1 MINPRSQSAVAGLD
15 ADDLAA
21 LVETS
26 CAIAREVHLPKLL
39 RRILAEATRLTDS
52 PDGSVLL
59 LDEARSALYFGDAI
73 GSAGATLMAEW
84 GRSGN
89 RRVPLVGSKAGQ
101 VFTSMTSVTVDAIP
115 VDLNHFK
122 GVDSA
127 TRATTQSMVCVPLVA
142 GAGTGPLQAL
152 GVVQILN
159 KRSGNYTARDRLL
172 LERFAE
178 QAAIALDNAR
188 LVADLYANKG
198 LYTSDDDDVDP
209 RELLARSAWSETLS
223 VLIADM
229 RGFTQL
235 CQLVGRP
242 ERTQALLNQFLG
254 VLADAVLAHR
264 GVVNKFL
271 GDGVL
276 ALFRGNDHAK
286 RSVECALRMLREFD
300 VIKSEW
306 LDSHNVRLNFVDLG
320 IGISTEDV
328 ILGAVGNNRVWDFT
342 AIGNGVNL
350 AAHLMEHA
358 RDGKRLL
365 VDKITF
371 RAARSLINRYD
382 GPEEFELRKP
392 GQSVAHPYERYV
404 IHPGAPAGT
413 AAAPQRRVSREAR
426 LFISYSHRDEHWR
439 SLLRTHLQPY
449 VTAGTVEVWDDTAI
463 EAGAAWKQAIDRAL
477 EGASVALFLVSP
489 NLLASPFVL
498 REELAPVLERARSK
512 EMKLLW
518 APVTASSYE
527 ETAFEALQAAMNPAI
542 PLDQMSE
549 PQQHLALVS
558 LCKVI
563 KAALD
568 SLPNRVR

>member
-1 MINPRSQSAVAGLD
+1 
-15 ADDLAA
+15 
-21 LVETS
+21 
-26 CAIAREVHLPKLL
+26 
-39 RRILAEATRLTDS
+39 
-52 PDGSVLL
+52 
-59 LDEARSALYFGDAI
+59 
-73 GSAGATLMAEW
+73 
-84 GRSGN
+84 
-89 RRVPLVGSKAGQ
+89 
-101 VFTSMTSVTVDAIP
+101 
-115 VDLNHFK
+115 
-122 GVDSA
+122 
-127 TRATTQSMVCVPLVA
+127 
-142 GAGTGPLQAL
+142 
-152 GVVQILN
+152 
-159 KRSGNYTARDRLL
+159 
-172 LERFAE
+172 
-178 QAAIALDNAR
+178 
-188 LVADLYANKG
+188 
-198 LYTSDDDDVDP
+198 
-209 RELLARSAWSETLS
+209 
-223 VLIADM
+223 
-229 RGFTQL
+229 
-235 CQLVGRP
+235 
-242 ERTQALLNQFLG
+242 
-254 VLADAVLAHR
+254 
-264 GVVNKFL
+264 
-271 GDGVL
+271 
-276 ALFRGNDHAK
+276 
-286 RSVECALRMLREFD
+286 
-300 VIKSEW
+300 
-306 LDSHNVRLNFVDLG
+306 
-320 IGISTEDV
+320 
-328 ILGAVGNNRVWDFT
+328 
-342 AIGNGVNL
+342 
-350 AAHLMEHA
+350 
-358 RDGKRLL
+358 
-365 VDKITF
+365 
-371 RAARSLINRYD
+371 LINRYD